1 MSDLKV
7 KVILEAVDRISETMR
22 RMAGNFTTALQK
34 MSESTKAF
42 RTKNK
47 GDGEINQRCWR
58 WISTRI
64 SAPIALAGR
73 QAIETQKRIEALS
86 SKMTAALG
94 DQKLA
99 EEQIRRLRSESDRL
113 GVGFIDTADSYA
125 GFAASITRAGFG
137 VSETNKMF
145 NDFAETTVS
154 LKLTNE
160 QIGYTFKAL
169 EQMASK
175 PNISMEE
182 LKLQLAD
189 QIPGAVQIAAK
200 SMNMT
205 ADAFMK
211 AVSAGEIMSKD
222 FLPKFSAA
230 LRSELGGGFEKASQG
245 IQASENRMRNAL
257 TDTADAASKAG
268 LDQFFRLVTDAVT
281 KLARGFTNLSPHT
294 QKFIVWAGI
303 AAAIIGPIIFI
314 LGQMVIG
321 IGGLIVGFGIAGPA
335 IIAFVGAIK
344 AMSIALLTTPFGWV
358 ILGIVALIAA
368 GYMLIKNWDNVKAFF
383 VQLWDNL
390 KWVFQQGVDWIMG
403 YIQPLL
409 DKISTIK
416 NGFGRFFGGGS
427 FSINNSQTSVPAAS
441 TPSQRVDTGGLLRI
455 KVDSEGK
462 ASVVDMR
469 PNNPSQKIQLDSG
482 YILSGAY

>member
-7 KVILEAVDRISETMR
+7 KVILEALDRISAPMRKMSSGFVDATTKMR
-22 RMAGNFTTALQK
+22 RSMQGLGDAMKSAGGSISA
-34 MSESTKAF
+34 
-42 RTKNK
+42 
-47 GDGEINQRCWR
+47 GGG

-64 SAPIALAGR
+64 SAPMALAGK

-94 DQKLA
+94 NQKLA

-137 VSETNKMF
+137 IGETNKMF

-200 SMNMT
+200 SMDMT

-211 AVSAGEIMSKD
+211 AVAAGEIMSKD

-245 IQASENRMRNAL
+245 IQASESRMKNAL
-257 TDTADAASKAG
+257 TDTADEASRSG
-268 LDQFFRLVTDAVT
+268 LNQFYRSINEAIT
-281 KLARGFTNLSPHT
+281 KLARGFINLSPQT
-294 QKFIVWAGI
+294 QKFIVWSSLL
-303 AAAIIGPIIFI
+303 AAIIGPIVFIF
-314 LGQMVIG
+314 GQMVIG

-335 IIAFVGAIK
+335 ILTFVGAIK

-358 ILGIVALIAA
+358 VLGIVSLAAA
-368 GYMLIKNWDNVKAFF
+368 GYMLVKNWDAIKNFF
-383 VQLWDNL
+383 VQFWDNL
-390 KWVFQQGVDWIMG
+390 KWVFAQGVEWIMAK
-403 YIQPLL
+403 IQPMLRVL
-409 DKISTIK
+409 DSIK
-416 NGFGRFFGGGS
+416 NRWSGIFGDSGGL
-427 FSINNSQTSVPAAS
+427 SISSSAPRAVAPQAKI
-441 TPSQRVDTGGLLRI
+441 DTGGTLRI
-455 KVDSEGK
+455 KVDSEGR
-462 ASVVDMR
+462 ASVVKAA
-469 PNNPSQKIQLDSG
+469 PNNPSSNWDVSTGL
-482 YILSGAY
+482 LMSGAY